1 MGHEPCHTGSP
12 FRAGAR
18 LGWGPSMGPVL
29 GWRVPWFAMARP
41 KQTSRITPKGTRPD
55 GVHAPEKDLQASI
68 GESPAWM
75 GWLISILFLVGIAL
89 IVSNYLS
96 WLPGSPA
103 SAWILVGLG
112 FILGG
117 ILTATRWR

>member
-1 MGHEPCHTGSP
+1 
-12 FRAGAR
+12 
-18 LGWGPSMGPVL
+18 
-29 GWRVPWFAMARP
+29 MARP
-41 KQTSRITPKGTRPD
+41 KQTSRITPKGTRPE
-55 GVHAPEKDLQASI
+55 GVRAPEKDLQASI

-75 GWLISILFLVGIAL
+75 GWLIVGLFLVGIAL

-96 WLPGSPA
+96 WLPGSPD

-112 FILGG
+112 FVLGG